1 MEAEASGAPTDPV
14 AFRFRVA
21 SENSQTSSDLSNA
34 RLVCARQPRYRGVRN
49 AAAPGEGIMSNQRQ
63 LFDRR
68 ELLRSS
74 AALLGS
80 SLLVSDAVEGY
91 PKNVNTNSRPSDLKI
106 TDLRVAT
113 VVKPGPSPCPLIRID
128 TNQGVSGLGEVRDGA
143 SPTYALFLKSRLLG
157 ENPLQI
163 DKLFRKIKQFGG
175 HARQGGGVCA
185 VEMALWDIAGKV
197 YNVPVYAMLGGKFRD
212 KIRLYADTEESRDPK
227 IYAQRMKERK
237 EGMSLTWLKMDLG
250 IEMVADIPG
259 TVTNPTDINQW
270 EAYQLPHPLL
280 GMEVTDKGIAMLEQ
294 YVAAVRD
301 AVGIEIP
308 LSMDHL
314 GHLGVKS
321 IIRLGKAYEKYNL
334 SWMEDVIPWNFTEL
348 LKQISNES
356 PTPILTGEDIYLK
369 EPFRVLC
376 ENHAVSKIHPDL
388 ATSGGILETHKIG
401 DMAEDYGVPMAMHF
415 AGTPVCCLAN
425 VHCAAAT
432 QNFLALEHHSLD
444 VPWWSSLVQEGVS
457 KSIVQRGFI
466 DVPDRPGLGVSLN
479 EDVVRQH
486 LAPGTGYFEPTLQ
499 WNSERSWDRLWS

>member
-1 MEAEASGAPTDPV
+1 M
-14 AFRFRVA
+14 
-21 SENSQTSSDLSNA
+21 SQ
-34 RLVCARQPRYRGVRN
+34 RK
-49 AAAPGEGIMSNQRQ
+49 

-68 ELLRSS
+68 ELFRSS
-74 AALLGS
+74 AALLGT
-80 SLLVSDAVEGY
+80 SLLVSDAMEAF
-91 PKNVNTNSRPSDLKI
+91 PKDINTNSRPSDLKI

-237 EGMSLTWLKMDLG
+237 EGMGLTWLKMDLG
-250 IEMVADIPG
+250 IEMVADTPG

-270 EAYQLPHPLL
+270 QAHQLPHPLL

-301 AVGIEIP
+301 AVGMEIP

-334 SWMEDVIPWNFTEL
+334 SWMEDVIPWNYTEL
-348 LKQISNES
+348 LKQISEES

-376 ENHAVSKIHPDL
+376 ENHAVSKIHPDI

-401 DMAEDYGVPMAMHF
+401 DMAEEYGVAMAMHF
-415 AGTPVCCLAN
+415 AGTPVCCMAN
-425 VHCAAAT
+425 THCAAAT
-432 QNFLALEHHSLD
+432 QNFLVLEHHSLD
-444 VPWWSSLVQEGVS
+444 VPWWSLLVQEGVS

-466 DVPDRPGLGVSLN
+466 EVPDRPGLGVTLN

-486 LAPGTGYFEPTLQ
+486 LAPGTGYFEPTPQ
-499 WNSERSWDRLWS
+499 WDNERSWDRLWS